1 METMTPPITN
11 EESGILFEY
20 TFQLR
25 KKAPDLASI
34 LSCINKLQDTP
45 HYELLFS
52 LIAEN
57 NRVFSIKS
65 YENSSEHPTL
75 EFNRKL
81 KKVTNEVKMAVT
93 KLNFAAAHDAKI
105 VLGAD
110 ETETLVTVTVF
121 APKNQR
127 HTTTIVENFKFMQQ

>member
-1 METMTPPITN
+1 MDTMNPPITN
-11 EESGILFEY
+11 EKSEILFEY
-20 TFQLR
+20 AFQLR
-25 KKAPDLASI
+25 KKAPDLGEI
-34 LSCINKLQDTP
+34 LDCINKLQDTH

-65 YENSSEHPTL
+65 FENSSEHPTI

-81 KKVTNEVKMAVT
+81 KKISNDVKMAVT
-93 KLNFAAAHDAKI
+93 KLNFAVAHDAKI
-105 VLGAD
+105 VLSAD
-110 ETETLVTVTVF
+110 ETETYVNVTVF

-127 HTTTIVENFKFMQQ
+127 HTNTIVENFKFMQ